1 MKNMKVLTGTMLTL
15 ILSGV
20 SVSPALSRPVAPVG
34 ESQFISQAN
43 PSMVRGTI
51 QSIRNNQVSIR
62 LPNGET
68 QVVEISENDRNRL
81 GLLPGMEIEVVLDD
95 TGMMGTQVTVLN
107 PDDRVTTTTTST
119 TTTTAPTTPTPAPTT
134 TTTARTIRVAG
145 DVVSCEET
153 TLQVRL
159 PDGGIRTYMV
169 GPDVCTQA
177 VMSPGRRIEFDL
189 DDSNMVFNIQQPVR
203 ALW

>member
-1 MKNMKVLTGTMLTL
+1 MRMKNMKVLTGTMLTL

-20 SVSPALSRPVAPVG
+20 SVAPALSRPVAPIG
-34 ESQFISQAN
+34 ENQFISQMN

-68 QVVEISENDRNRL
+68 QVVEISEDDRNRL

-119 TTTTAPTTPTPAPTT
+119 TTTTTPTT

-145 DVVSCEET
+145 DVVSCEDT

-169 GPDVCTQA
+169 DPDVCTQA
-177 VMSPGRRIEFDL
+177 VMSPGRRIEFDI
-189 DDSNMVFNIQQPVR
+189 DDRNMVSNIQQPVR

>member
-1 MKNMKVLTGTMLTL
+1 MRMKNMKVLTGTMLTL

-20 SVSPALSRPVAPVG
+20 SVYPALSRPVAPVG

-81 GLLPGMEIEVVLDD
+81 GLLPGMEVEVVLDD
-95 TGMMGTQVTVLN
+95 TGMMGTQVTVLT
-107 PDDRVTTTTTST
+107 PDDRVTTTTT
-119 TTTTAPTTPTPAPTT
+119 TTTTAPAPTT

-145 DVVSCEET
+145 DVVSCEDT

-169 GPDVCTQA
+169 GPDVCVQA

-189 DDSNMVFNIQQPVR
+189 DDRNMVSNIQQPVR

>member
-1 MKNMKVLTGTMLTL
+1 MKVLTGTMLTL

-34 ESQFISQAN
+34 ESQFISQTN
-43 PSMVRGTI
+43 PTMVRGTI

-68 QVVEISENDRNRL
+68 QIVEISEDERNRL
-81 GLLPGMEIEVVLDD
+81 GLLPGMEIQVVLDD
-95 TGMMGTQVTVLN
+95 TGMMGTEVTVLN
-107 PDDRVTTTTTST
+107 PDNRVTTTTTST
-119 TTTTAPTTPTPAPTT
+119 TTTTAPTT

-145 DVVSCEET
+145 DVVSCEDT

-177 VMSPGRRIEFDL
+177 VMTPGRRIEFDI
-189 DDSNMVFNIQQPVR
+189 DDRNMVSNIQQPVR

>member
-1 MKNMKVLTGTMLTL
+1 MRMKNMKVLTGTMLTL

-34 ESQFISQAN
+34 ESQFISQMN

-68 QVVEISENDRNRL
+68 QVVEISEDDRNRL
-81 GLLPGMEIEVVLDD
+81 GLLPGMEIEVMLDD
-95 TGMMGTQVTVLN
+95 TGMMGTQVTVIN
-107 PDDRVTTTTTST
+107 PEDRVTTTTTST
-119 TTTTAPTTPTPAPTT
+119 TTTTAPTT

-145 DVVSCEET
+145 DVVSCDAT

-169 GPDVCTQA
+169 GPDVCTLA

-189 DDSNMVFNIQQPVR
+189 DDRNMVSNIQQPVR

>member
-34 ESQFISQAN
+34 ESQSISQAN

-68 QVVEISENDRNRL
+68 QVVEISESDRNRL
-81 GLLPGMEIEVVLDD
+81 GLLPGMEIEVMLDD

-107 PDDRVTTTTTST
+107 SDDRVTTTTTST
-119 TTTTAPTTPTPAPTT
+119 TTTTAPMT

-145 DVVSCEET
+145 DVVSCEDT

-159 PDGGIRTYMV
+159 PDGGIRSYMI
-169 GPDVCTQA
+169 GRDVCTQA
-177 VMSPGRRIEFDL
+177 VMSPGRRIEFDI
-189 DDSNMVFNIQQPVR
+189 DDRNMVSNIQQPVR

>member
-1 MKNMKVLTGTMLTL
+1 MRMKNMKVLTGTMLTL

-20 SVSPALSRPVAPVG
+20 SVAPALSRPVAPVG
-34 ESQFISQAN
+34 ESQFISQVN

-68 QVVEISENDRNRL
+68 QVVEISEDDRNRL
-81 GLLPGMEIEVVLDD
+81 GLLPGMEIEVMLDD
-95 TGMMGTQVTVLN
+95 TGMMGTQVTVIN
-107 PDDRVTTTTTST
+107 PEDRVTTTTTST
-119 TTTTAPTTPTPAPTT
+119 TTTTAPTTTT
-134 TTTARTIRVAG
+134 TVRTIRVAG
-145 DVVSCEET
+145 DVVSCEDT

-169 GPDVCTQA
+169 GPDVCTLA
-177 VMSPGRRIEFDL
+177 VMTPGRRIEFDI
-189 DDSNMVFNIQQPVR
+189 DDRNMVSNIQQPVR

>member
-20 SVSPALSRPVAPVG
+20 SVSPALSRPVTPMG
-34 ESQFISQAN
+34 EGQVISQTN

-68 QVVEISENDRNRL
+68 QIVEISENDRNRL
-81 GLLPGMEIEVVLDD
+81 GLLPGMEIEVVLDE
-95 TGMMGTQVTVLN
+95 TMMIGTQVTVLN
-107 PDDRVTTTTTST
+107 PDNSVTTTTTST
-119 TTTTAPTTPTPAPTT
+119 TTTTTPTAP
-134 TTTARTIRVAG
+134 RTIRVAG
-145 DVVSCEET
+145 DVVSCEDT

-169 GPDVCTQA
+169 SRDVCTQA
-177 VMSPGRRIEFDL
+177 VMTPGRRIEFDV
-189 DDSNMVFNIQQPVR
+189 DDRNMVSNIQQPVR

>member
-15 ILSGV
+15 LLSGV

-34 ESQFISQAN
+34 EGQFISQTN

-68 QVVEISENDRNRL
+68 QIVEISEDERNRL
-81 GLLPGMEIEVVLDD
+81 GLLPGMEIQVVLDD
-95 TGMMGTQVTVLN
+95 TGMMGTEVTVLN
-107 PDDRVTTTTTST
+107 PDNRVTTTTTST
-119 TTTTAPTTPTPAPTT
+119 TTTTAPTT

-145 DVVSCEET
+145 DVVSCEDT

-177 VMSPGRRIEFDL
+177 VMTPGRRIEFDI
-189 DDSNMVFNIQQPVR
+189 DDRNMVSNIQQPVR

>member
-1 MKNMKVLTGTMLTL
+1 MRMKNMKVLTGTMLTL

-20 SVSPALSRPVAPVG
+20 SVAPALSRPVAPVG

-68 QVVEISENDRNRL
+68 QVVEISEDERNRL
-81 GLLPGMEIEVVLDD
+81 GLLPGMEIEVMLDD
-95 TGMMGTQVTVLN
+95 TGMMGTQVTVIN
-107 PDDRVTTTTTST
+107 PEDRVTTTTTST
-119 TTTTAPTTPTPAPTT
+119 TTTTAPTT
-134 TTTARTIRVAG
+134 TTTARTIRIAG
-145 DVVSCEET
+145 DVVSCEDT

-159 PDGGIRTYMV
+159 PDGGIRTYIV
-169 GPDVCTQA
+169 DRDVCTLA
-177 VMSPGRRIEFDL
+177 VMTPGRRIEFDI
-189 DDSNMVFNIQQPVR
+189 DDRNMVSNIQQPVR

>member
-20 SVSPALSRPVAPVG
+20 SVAPALSRPVAPVG

-68 QVVEISENDRNRL
+68 QVVEISEDERNRL
-81 GLLPGMEIEVVLDD
+81 GLLPGMEIEVMLDD
-95 TGMMGTQVTVLN
+95 TGMMGTQVTVIN
-107 PDDRVTTTTTST
+107 PEDRVTTTTTST
-119 TTTTAPTTPTPAPTT
+119 TTTTAPTT
-134 TTTARTIRVAG
+134 TTTARTIRIAG
-145 DVVSCEET
+145 DVVSCEDT

-159 PDGGIRTYMV
+159 PDGGIRTYIV
-169 GPDVCTQA
+169 DRDVCTLA
-177 VMSPGRRIEFDL
+177 VMTPGRRIEFDI
-189 DDSNMVFNIQQPVR
+189 DDRNMVSNIQQPVR

>member
-1 MKNMKVLTGTMLTL
+1 MRMKNMKVLTGTMLTL
-15 ILSGV
+15 ILSAV
-20 SVSPALSRPVAPVG
+20 SVAPALSRPVAPVG
-34 ESQFISQAN
+34 ESPLMSQSPAT

-68 QVVEISENDRNRL
+68 QIVEISEADRNRL

-107 PDDRVTTTTTST
+107 PDNRVTTTTTST
-119 TTTTAPTTPTPAPTT
+119 TTTTAPTTTT
-134 TTTARTIRVAG
+134 TSRTIRVAG
-145 DVVSCEET
+145 DVVSCEDM

-159 PDGGIRTYMV
+159 PDGGLRTYMV
-169 GPDVCTQA
+169 ARDVCTQA
-177 VMSPGRRIEFDL
+177 VMTPGRRIEFDI
-189 DDSNMVFNIQQPVR
+189 DDRNMVSNIQQPVR

>member
-34 ESQFISQAN
+34 ESQFISQTN
-43 PSMVRGTI
+43 PAMVRGTI

-68 QVVEISENDRNRL
+68 QIVEISEDERNRL

-95 TGMMGTQVTVLN
+95 TGMMGTEVTVLN
-107 PDDRVTTTTTST
+107 PNDRVTTTSTST
-119 TTTTAPTTPTPAPTT
+119 TTTTAPTTTTTT

-145 DVVSCEET
+145 DIVSCEDT
-153 TLQVRL
+153 SLQVRL

-169 GPDVCTQA
+169 GPDVCSQA
-177 VMSPGRRIEFDL
+177 VITPGRRIEFDI
-189 DDSNMVFNIQQPVR
+189 DDRNMVSNIQQPVR

>member
-1 MKNMKVLTGTMLTL
+1 MRMKNMKVLTGTMLTL
-15 ILSGV
+15 LLSGV

-34 ESQFISQAN
+34 ENQFISQTN

-68 QVVEISENDRNRL
+68 QVVEISEDDRNRL

-107 PDDRVTTTTTST
+107 PEDRVTTTTTST
-119 TTTTAPTTPTPAPTT
+119 TTTTAPTTT

-145 DVVSCEET
+145 DVVSCEGT
-153 TLQVRL
+153 SLQVRL

-177 VMSPGRRIEFDL
+177 VMSPGRRIEFDI
-189 DDSNMVFNIQQPVR
+189 DDRNMVSNIQQPVR